1 MIKKTFLKYNH
12 ENKNI
17 IALNTKFIHLNSK
30 VILIV
35 INWF

>member
-1 MIKKTFLKYNH
+1 MIKKILKYNH

-17 IALNTKFIHLNSK
+17 IALNTKFITFK
-30 VILIV
+30 FKIILIV